1 MCERILHTRWV
12 LIREWEH
19 RWLHDRG
26 ACGCDVVFPGADYQ
40 PRATG
45 GPWPVSY
52 STSGSSYHDQRFIP
66 PAYEE
71 DMWHSQLHASARI
84 PGQYAAE
91 WVCDHRVLHR
101 TGRCKCRAS
110 FGAAKA
116 TVSENDFTPE
126 ESHVIQTY
134 RNYETG
140 RNPSSALDELVEA
153 LDEQT
158 TFGQN
163 PPDEYEEPENRLAP
177 LARFEDGAPFPL
189 QALAEEDTA
198 DQPPYPSRTGGEN
211 HLSQESNGNH
221 SQYETDSPDNPS
233 REC

>member
-1 MCERILHTRWV
+1 MHTRWV

-52 STSGSSYHDQRFIP
+52 STSGSRYHDQRFIP

-101 TGRCKCRAS
+101 TGRCKCRAT
-110 FGAAKA
+110 FAPVRA
-116 TVSENDFTPE
+116 TVSENNFTPE
-126 ESHVIQTY
+126 ESYAIQAY
-134 RNYETG
+134 RKFETG
-140 RNPSSALDELVEA
+140 SHSDESSALDELVEA
-153 LDEQT
+153 LDGQT
-158 TFGQN
+158 TFGQYT
-163 PPDEYEEPENRLAP
+163 PDEYDEPETRLAP
-177 LARFEDGAPFPL
+177 STRFEHLDDDASFPGQTL
-189 QALAEEDTA
+189 SGEDIA
-198 DQPPYPSRTGGEN
+198 DQPPYLSRIVNED
-211 HLSQESNGNH
+211 HLSQESNW
-221 SQYETDSPDNPS
+221 SYLQYETDSPDNAS